1 LIGSPQPGKPL
12 AGLNVIEM
20 GEVEPVAF
28 CTAFL
33 ARLGAA
39 VVRVQAPG
47 KETDRP
53 GFVHL
58 SRNKAAIRLDLRQ
71 TEAREALRRLV
82 IASDVLVEG
91 FRPGVMDRLGAGYEH
106 LAGLNPALVY
116 CSLTSYGQS
125 SELEM
130 PGHDLN
136 FLGLSG
142 LLDSLAREAGDT
154 TIPLNL
160 VDIGGGAMHALAE
173 ILGALV
179 AVQRDGSG
187 CHLDVSY
194 LDSSLSL
201 LSATPDYAVVAAGQ
215 TGHEGRRMGMFG
227 GDYPYYST
235 YTASDGKRLTIACIE
250 RSLWHRLCETLGRD
264 DLEPLVMTSAHL
276 TRPPGRAEREGKVA
290 LQAIFSSRPRDE
302 WVSILGRA
310 GVPVG
315 KALSVAEVL
324 EDPELAGR
332 LERIE
337 RSGEARTEREVLLWL
352 GYEPNDVDT
361 LISRTAGGSS
371 QEPR

>member
-1 LIGSPQPGKPL
+1 LGPD
-12 AGLNVIEM
+12 
-20 GEVEPVAF
+20 PVLEGGVV
-28 CTAFL
+28 L

-47 KETDRP
+47 REIDRP

-58 SRNKAAIRLDLRQ
+58 SRSKSAIRLDLTRP
-71 TEAREALRRLV
+71 EAQEALRRLV
-82 IASDVLVEG
+82 ISSDVLVEG
-91 FRPGVMDRLGAGYEH
+91 FRPGVMERLGAGYEH
-106 LAGLNPALVY
+106 LAGQNPTLVY
-116 CSLTSYGQS
+116 CSLSSYGQS
-125 SELEM
+125 SALDM

-136 FLGLSG
+136 FLGFSG

-179 AVQRDGSG
+179 AVQRGGAG

-194 LDSSLSL
+194 LDASLSL
-201 LSATPDYAVVAAGQ
+201 LRATPDFAAVAG
-215 TGHEGRRMGMFG
+215 GRPGREGRRASMFS

-235 YTASDGKRLTIACIE
+235 YMASDAKRLTIACIE
-250 RSLWHRLCETLGRD
+250 RSLWHRLCDALDRD
-264 DLEPLVMTSAHL
+264 DLKPLAMTSLDL
-276 TRPPGRAEREGKVA
+276 TRPPGRAEREGKSA
-290 LQAIFSSRPRDE
+290 LQSIFSSRPREE

-315 KALSVAEVL
+315 KVLSVAEVL

-332 LERIE
+332 LARIE
-337 RSGEARTEREVLLWL
+337 PSGQARTDRGVLASL
-352 GYEPNDVDT
+352 GYQPSEID
-361 LISRTAGGSS
+361 LIIQTAGGSS
-371 QEPR
+371 SEPG